1 MLIICMKMEATTLRM
16 SLWRSMSQ
24 NMLCI
29 HKTCLVV
36 DLPIMVSNT
45 KLLDILHRMDQ
56 NLQRCMAKLDII
68 ESMMDGGVS

>member
-1 MLIICMKMEATTLRM
+1 
-16 SLWRSMSQ
+16 MSQ